1 MRDKGWRRSSNKAA
15 RGLCLPDR
23 WKGKGGQRL
32 GKRIRRTKAEV
43 SSFKSEA
50 CDAFLSDDM
59 MEVSGQN
66 LWYTQSLW
74 LGDNSKCLISRIQGT
89 PCRGHSLAA
98 EGNGKKQEGHLLS
111 SRSKARIP
119 ESTRRLLREGEV
131 DVWCTWGFV
140 WMNPVV
146 IRSWSKSLRVESWWG
161 QATRS
166 SHITDLRAGHWKC
179 FTWSSRRNFKNL
191 KTPVSLSHLALRRL
205 KAEKQASRGEQFL
218 MEVRTA

>member
-15 RGLCLPDR
+15 RGLCLPDMMKR
-23 WKGKGGQRL
+23 KRESVTWKEDTKN
-32 GKRIRRTKAEV
+32 KSWRI

-50 CDAFLSDDM
+50 YDTFLSDDM

-74 LGDNSKCLISRIQGT
+74 LGDNSKCLISRIQRT

-98 EGNGKKQEGHLLS
+98 EGNGKKQEGYLLS
-111 SRSKARIP
+111 SMSKARIP

-166 SHITDLRAGHWKC
+166 SHITDLRAR
-179 FTWSSRRNFKNL
+179 TL
-191 KTPVSLSHLALRRL
+191 KMFYVIVT
-205 KAEKQASRGEQFL
+205 KEF
-218 MEVRTA
+218 